1 MKYEKI
7 KYAKNSLKRRNV
19 WEKEKDW
26 NKKGILSKTI
36 SSIRHYTYY
45 IQAMRKEY
53 LFYLYILL

>member
-1 MKYEKI
+1 MGKI
-7 KYAKNSLKRRNV
+7 
-19 WEKEKDW
+19 EI
-26 NKKGILSKTI
+26 KKGILSKTI